1 MFKKHQEKLYLEEN
15 EKFYDLQR
23 ERTYRL
29 YKLRYSEEYKNKSWS
44 EKKYDLSMYL
54 DEMKIAPE
62 IYDTII
68 PYHTK
73 QNFNSQHDR

>member
-1 MFKKHQEKLYLEEN
+1 
-15 EKFYDLQR
+15 
-23 ERTYRL
+23 
-29 YKLRYSEEYKNKSWS
+29 
-44 EKKYDLSMYL
+44 MYL